1 MGLIF
6 YTYLR
11 RQVKEHRKG
20 GPSGLLA
27 IFLIFD
33 VTTLGDAS
41 AAFPQAAGNI
51 ATSIARK
58 IDIKGALAGKD
69 FQAHQL

>member
-20 GPSGLLA
+20 GPSGSLA
-27 IFLIFD
+27 IILILD
-33 VTTLGDAS
+33 VTTFGDATTTS
-41 AAFPQAAGNI
+41 TQSVGNI
-51 ATSIARK
+51 ATSITRK

>member
-1 MGLIF
+1 
-6 YTYLR
+6 
-11 RQVKEHRKG
+11 VKQYRKG
-20 GPSGLLA
+20 NPSGLLA

-33 VTTLGDAS
+33 ITTFGDAS
-41 AAFPQAAGNI
+41 AAFTQAVGSI

-58 IDIKGALAGKD
+58 ININGALAGKD